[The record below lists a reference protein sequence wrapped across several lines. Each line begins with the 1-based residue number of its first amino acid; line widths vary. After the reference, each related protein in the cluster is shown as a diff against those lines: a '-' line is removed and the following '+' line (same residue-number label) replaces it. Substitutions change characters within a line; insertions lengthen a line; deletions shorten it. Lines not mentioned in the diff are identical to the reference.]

1 MLLLETYFLIVYR
14 RLFTT
19 HFQNEKREEQVC
31 TYDQTTDVEII
42 SEELD
47 RKYKRINTMR
57 KKEKLWGLEEEDTE
71 KLNELLEDYN
81 ELYFILIEAVFTQ
94 QIEYFISNSEIEEIK
109 EKLEEKYD
117 WDGSILYNNDELTE
131 LMLKISSLHEFLN
144 LVDDLMRKQLLA
156 VNEFIQTELG
166 KEIED
171 AFSQICSFE
180 DKDINAISKYVI
192 TRNKVLKSI
201 VETYFSP
208 IEEE

>member
-1 MLLLETYFLIVYR
+1 M
-14 RLFTT
+14 
-19 HFQNEKREEQVC
+19 C

-94 QIEYFISNSEIEEIK
+94 QIEYFISNSEIEDIK

-131 LMLKISSLHEFLN
+131 LMLKINSLHEFLN

-171 AFSQICSFE
+171 AFSQICAFE